1 MKTQTLIQQEVLPS
15 IKVILPINFLFYR
28 TEVKVSDLI
37 NQVPIAK
44 ELFKEA
50 VRLDLHPSGP
60 IHWHYFGFTGDE
72 SQSFTLEICLPVAS
86 MPDDYDG
93 KFHFKRTENFKTVTL
108 LHEGSWLEIPKTYGK
123 IMHFMQQNNLQ
134 PVGINRELYINADF
148 KNPEA
153 NVTEIQMGVI

>member
-1 MKTQTLIQQEVLPS
+1 MKTQTLIQQEVLPT

-28 TEVKVSDLI
+28 TEVKISDLI
-37 NQVPIAK
+37 NQVPMAK
-44 ELFKEA
+44 ELFRES

-123 IMHFMQQNNLQ
+123 IMYFIQQSNLQ

-148 KNPEA
+148 MNPEA